1 MRRILFV
8 HTMIL
13 LSLIFSLLI
22 FSCATTTKTVEPT
35 KVSTTEKKE
44 TKSESTNPLAPQI
57 LEMGFTSSFGK
68 DSQSVQKIKSGKQ
81 AVLYMRLRD
90 SEWNLAG
97 VTITAQNGNKKAEPI
112 SINFDYQ
119 YQEEFVF
126 AQSLD
131 VPEEKGSWTFTAVAF
146 DHGGHRSSAVKTT
159 VTVE

>member
-1 MRRILFV
+1 MRRIFIIP
-8 HTMIL
+8 TMIL

-22 FSCATTTKTVEPT
+22 FSCATTSMTAEPT

-44 TKSESTNPLAPQI
+44 AKSESTNPLAPQI
-57 LEMGFTSSFGK
+57 LEMGFSSSFGK

>member
-1 MRRILFV
+1 MRRIFII

-13 LSLIFSLLI
+13 SSLIFSLLI
-22 FSCATTTKTVEPT
+22 FSCATTTKTVEPP
-35 KVSTTEKKE
+35 KVSVPEKTEN
-44 TKSESTNPLAPQI
+44 ESTNPLAPQI
-57 LEMGFTSSFGK
+57 LEMGFSSSFGK

-97 VTITAQNGNKKAEPI
+97 VTITAQNGDKKADPI

-126 AQSLD
+126 AESLD
-131 VPEEKGSWTFTAVAF
+131 VPEEKGNWTFTAVAF
-146 DHGGHRSSAVKTT
+146 DHSGHKSRAVKTT